1 MHINNPS
8 GDNFLITIFDMNLR
22 NTEQL
27 VLGDLEQT
35 MEEWIIT
42 ENR

>member
-8 GDNFLITIFDMNLR
+8 GDNFLITTFDVNLR

-27 VLGDLEQT
+27 VLGNLEQT
-35 MEEWIIT
+35 IEEWIIT